1 MFDYASVVKNERQNK
16 EGAKPRR
23 IQRLLVADSGFEPL

>member
-1 MFDYASVVKNERQNK
+1 LIRNKAENK
-16 EGAKPRR
+16 EGARSRR